1 MLDIPKTHFDKI
13 TIVIVTF
20 KSAYIIERCLDN
32 LEDSYKKIIVEN
44 SNDIDFTN
52 KLKNKYKNIEC
63 INIGYD
69 SGFGFAVNRGVE
81 QVKTDY
87 FVCMNPDS
95 FPDRDCIPII
105 YKTIIDTK
113 AAKVTPITYRKNRS
127 SEFDD
132 YGYFTKKN
140 NQKKNADNILKVD
153 WVNGNLFIMKKDLFY
168 NLGQFDE
175 NIFLNFDEKDLQKRI
190 FDSELEILINFNA
203 KSSHLEG
210 KSADPKFSYQMK
222 CEAAWHFAWSK
233 FYFYKK
239 YYNFYYSFIKSFP
252 DFIINFLKFLI
263 FYFLNKS
270 KAKIFFLSTEGFFY
284 AVFNRPASYR
294 AEII

>member
-1 MLDIPKTHFDKI
+1 MPENYFDKI

-20 KSAYIIERCLDN
+20 QSAYIIERCLDN

-44 SNDIDFTN
+44 SNDINFTN

-95 FPDRDCIPII
+95 FPDSDCIPKI

-113 AAKVTPITYRKNRS
+113 TAKVTPITYRKNRS
-127 SEFDD
+127 REFDD

-140 NQKKNADNILKVD
+140 KQKKNADNILKVD

-175 NIFLNFDEKDLQKRI
+175 NIFLNFEEKDLQKRI
-190 FDSELEILINFNA
+190 YDSKLEILINFNA

-252 DFIINFLKFLI
+252 DFIINFLKLPI
-263 FYFLNKS
+263 FYFLNKP
-270 KAKIFFLSTEGFFY
+270 KAKIFYLSIEGFFY
-284 AVFNRPASYR
+284 AVFNKPASYR

>member
-1 MLDIPKTHFDKI
+1 MLETYFDKI

-20 KSAYIIERCLDN
+20 KSGYIIERCLDN
-32 LEDSYKKIIVEN
+32 LEDSYKKIIIEN
-44 SNDIDFTN
+44 SNDVDFTN
-52 KLKNKYKNIEC
+52 KLKKKYKNVQC

-95 FPDRDCIPII
+95 FPDKNCIPII
-105 YKTIIDTK
+105 YKTIVDTK
-113 AAKVTPITYRKNRS
+113 AAKVTPITYRKNGS

-140 NQKKNADNILKVD
+140 KQKKNTDNILKVD
-153 WVNGNLFIMKKDLFY
+153 WVNGNLFIMKKDLFN

-175 NIFLNFDEKDLQKRI
+175 NIFLNFEERDLQKRI
-190 FDSELEILINFNA
+190 YDSKLEILINLNA

-239 YYNFYYSFIKSFP
+239 YYNFFYSLLNSLP
-252 DFIINFLKFLI
+252 DFLNNVCKLSI
-263 FYFLNKS
+263 FYFLNKP
-270 KAKIFFLSTEGFFY
+270 KAKIYFLSIEGFFHS
-284 AVFNRPASYR
+284 VFNKPASYR
-294 AEII
+294 AEIT